1 MAWNRPS
8 EGKREEGTGK
18 REEGKSLVRG
28 ILAALIVVAG
38 AGIAAWCLWPNGDM
52 RRDAA
57 STVKTTRIKE
67 VKPAAAPV
75 AKPEEEKLAK
85 KEEKR
90 ETITTNRL
98 GQEVHIAKDG
108 TRSAISP
115 IWANRLK
122 EMKEHPQKRV
132 FNHSSEAYMALFL
145 NPAMSVPP
153 PPKNYTA
160 AEVQAMLIEKIE
172 IDRENDSEDEIR
184 QKEGVIEMKKELR
197 EWIKEGGNFDGFLKE
212 LQHRQENEA
221 IQMQEARKMIT
232 EAMEKGE
239 VEEARALYDKIN
251 EHFASKSMP
260 KVNVSPKYRKIL
272 NERNEQQ

>member
-8 EGKREEGTGK
+8 EGKKEEGREK
-18 REEGKSLVRG
+18 REQGKSLVRG
-28 ILAALIVVAG
+28 ILAALIVVTG
-38 AGIAAWCLWPNGDM
+38 AGIAAWWLWPNGETQ
-52 RRDAA
+52 RGAA
-57 STVKTTRIKE
+57 PTVKPARIKE

-75 AKPEEEKLAK
+75 AKPEKTPKKAEKH
-85 KEEKR
+85 

-115 IWANRLK
+115 IWAKRLK

-153 PPKNYTA
+153 PPKNYTD
-160 AEVQAMLIEKIE
+160 AEVQAMLVEKIE
-172 IDRENDSEDEIR
+172 IDPEKDSEDEIR
-184 QKEGVIEMKKELR
+184 QKEGVIAMKKELR
-197 EWIKEGGNFDGFLKE
+197 EWIKDGGTFDGFLKE
-212 LQHRQENEA
+212 LQHRQELEA
-221 IQMQEARKMIT
+221 GQMQEARKMIT

-272 NERNEQQ
+272 NERKEQK